1 MESLQALSLKV
12 IAEPLE
18 EAKKLHQKHPMARD
32 LYKEE
37 HKRKFRQVMSQLICL
52 STCPCAEWC
61 HLYGQSLAFGG
72 VISQHCCR
80 ILEERQTIDLKIAKR
95 KGTSER
101 IQRELEKQF
110 RNMYLY
116 V

>member
-1 MESLQALSLKV
+1 MESLQALSLKA

-18 EAKKLHQKHPMARD
+18 EAKKLPRKPPLAHD

-52 STCPCAEWC
+52 YTCACSERC
-61 HLYGQSLAFGG
+61 YLYGQSLAFGG
-72 VISQHCCR
+72 FICQHCCR
-80 ILEERQTIDLKIAKR
+80 ILEERQTIDLKIARR
-95 KGTSER
+95 KGASER
-101 IQRELEKQF
+101 IQRELEKQH
-110 RNMYLY
+110 RNMYFY

>member
-1 MESLQALSLKV
+1 MESLQALSLKA

-18 EAKKLHQKHPMARD
+18 QAKKLPRKHPLAHD

-52 STCPCAEWC
+52 YTCACSEWC
-61 HLYGQSLAFGG
+61 YLYGQSLAFGG
-72 VISQHCCR
+72 FICQHCCR
-80 ILEERQTIDLKIAKR
+80 ILEERQTIDLKIARR
-95 KGTSER
+95 KVASER
-101 IQRELEKQF
+101 IHRELEKQF
-110 RNMYLY
+110 RNIYLY